1 MIGVKMKVSNQTLS
15 VLKNFSEINENILVK
30 PGKTIRT
37 ISTLK
42 NVLAEAT
49 IDENFEQEFGI
60 YKLPEFLRSI
70 ELFEKPEL
78 KFNGGQYVTVND
90 EKYKQSIKYFFSPE
104 SVLVTPSKT
113 IELPDRYVTFQLTK
127 EKFER
132 LMKGANSLALP
143 DIAIK
148 GAEGKMTITA
158 SDKKNASSNQYS
170 VELGDTDKNFTVYF
184 RMENFKQI
192 EDDYDVAISQKGLAH
207 FIGRTK
213 QIQYWIAVEND
224 SIFN

>member
-1 MIGVKMKVSNQTLS
+1 MKVSSQTLS

-42 NVLAEAT
+42 NVLAEASV
-49 IDENFEQEFGI
+49 DEQFEQEFGI
-60 YKLPEFLRSI
+60 YKLPEFLRSV
-70 ELFEKPEL
+70 ELFEQPKL
-78 KFNGGQYVTVND
+78 KFNGGQYVTIAD
-90 EKYKQSIKYFFSPE
+90 EKYGQSIKYFFADP

-113 IELPDRYVTFQLTK
+113 IDLPDRYVTFKFTK

-143 DIAIK
+143 DIILT
-148 GAEGKMTITA
+148 GNGSKMTITA
-158 SDKKNASSNQYS
+158 SDKKNKSSNEYS
-170 VELGDTDKNFTVYF
+170 VELGETEKEFSIHF

-207 FIGRTK
+207 FINRNRP
-213 QIQYWIAVEND
+213 IQYWIAVEKE
-224 SIFN
+224 SVFK